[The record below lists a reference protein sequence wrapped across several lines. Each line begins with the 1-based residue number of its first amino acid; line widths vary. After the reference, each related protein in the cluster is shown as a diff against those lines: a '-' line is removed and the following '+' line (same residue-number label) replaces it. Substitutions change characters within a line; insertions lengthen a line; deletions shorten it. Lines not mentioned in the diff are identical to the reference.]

1 MAFTLKATGSIRR
14 RLVRLVRRQL
24 QLGEAHLREG
34 RPSGVFEARKNLKKA
49 RAVVALLDEADVPSV
64 RKDNDR
70 LRDVGHVLAVLRD
83 ADAVVATFDTLR
95 SHFRKRLPEHTY
107 AMLRRSLVQAKARAS
122 REMKFGLTR
131 AARSMRKVRA
141 HAGHWRV
148 PPIEARDL
156 TKLIEPGFRA
166 SRKAM
171 RRAQEEMTPA
181 DLHRWRRR
189 LKTHWYQL
197 RLLQGLQPSLSRR
210 ILEFK
215 RLETWLGEDHN
226 LSLLQAVIAKDDDV
240 ARRVPGA
247 VSEISAM
254 CAAEQARLRKKAFAS
269 GRRLLRAKAK
279 ASTHHLR
286 HGL

>member
-1 MAFTLKATGSIRR
+1 MAFALEPTGSIRR

-24 QLGEAHLREG
+24 RRAETHLRG
-34 RPSGVFEARKNLKKA
+34 KHPSGVFEARKNLKKA
-49 RAVVALLDEADVPSV
+49 RAVIALLDEADVPSI

-70 LRDVGHVLAVLRD
+70 LRDVGHVLAVIRD

-107 AMLRRSLVQAKARAS
+107 AMLRRTLIQAKVRAS
-122 REMKFGLTR
+122 RDMKSDLTR
-131 AARSMRKVRA
+131 AARTLRKVSA
-141 HAGHWRV
+141 HAHQWRV
-148 PPIEARDL
+148 PSIDARDL
-156 TKLIEPGFRA
+156 ARLIKPGYRA

-171 RRAQEEMTPA
+171 RRAQDEMLPD

-197 RLLQGLQPSLSRR
+197 RLLEGLQPSLHRR
-210 ILEFK
+210 IRDFK

-226 LSLLQAVIAKDDDV
+226 LTLLQAAIAKDDSV

-247 VSEISAM
+247 VAEISAM
-254 CAAEQARLRKKAFAS
+254 CAAAQARLRKNAFAL
-269 GRRLLRAKAK
+269 GRRLLRRNKPIA
-279 ASTHHLR
+279 
-286 HGL
+286 